1 MIDATLTGRDACG
14 ARSPHCAQPPAFGN
28 YHYVRERVLEMR
40 AQVDAAPIT
49 SRARTGR
56 KNSRTSSTCSTRR
69 RSSSTSCVTTRS
81 TSPACTSTTT
91 GPAASASSERYA
103 DKLRALLA
111 QGKPELFVPEADAL
125 GGFGFTIDSHLVNLD
140 TLKFF
145 EVLIALDKGAVLDE
159 FRNDGERKLVWE
171 VGAGWGGFP
180 YQFKT
185 LCPNTTYL
193 ISDFPELFLFSATYL
208 MTLFPGA
215 RVRFWGEEP
224 ADRLFANWR
233 DYDFIFA
240 PNTALSDLTPDRL
253 DLAVNMVSF
262 QEMTTA
268 QVTSYVAK
276 SHELGAR
283 FLYSLNREKS
293 SMNDELDS
301 VTRII
306 SQYYWPRE
314 VQILK
319 VPYQKMLD
327 EAPSRSDYKHV
338 IGWKRV
344 RI

>member
-1 MIDATLTGRDACG
+1 MSASSTATALDARIAGLRA
-14 ARSPHCAQPPAFGN
+14 SPAFQN
-28 YHYVRERVLEMR
+28 YLYVRERVLEMR
-40 AQVDAAPIT
+40 TQVDAAPDYKPSAYWKEELENFEYMLDASPLIIDRLRAHSFHIT
-49 SRARTGR
+49 GLHVHDYRSGR
-56 KNSRTSSTCSTRR
+56 ERKQD
-69 RSSSTSCVTTRS
+69 
-81 TSPACTSTTT
+81 
-91 GPAASASSERYA
+91 RYA
-103 DKLRALLA
+103 EKLHALQA
-111 QGKPELFVPEADAL
+111 QGKPELFVPESEAL
-125 GGFGFTIDSHLVNLD
+125 GGFGFTIDGHLVNLD
-140 TLKFF
+140 TMKFF

-159 FRNDGERKLVWE
+159 FRSAGERKLVWE

-215 RVRFWGEEP
+215 KVRFWGEEP
-224 ADRLFANWR
+224 AARIFANWR
-233 DYDFIFA
+233 AYDFIFM
-240 PNTALSDLTPDRL
+240 PNTALTDLTPDRL

-293 SMNDELDS
+293 AMNSELDS

-306 SQYYWPRE
+306 SQYYWPRD

-319 VPYQKMLD
+319 VSYQKMLD
-327 EAPSRSDYKHV
+327 EPPSKSDYKHV

>member
-1 MIDATLTGRDACG
+1 MISASSTAAALDARIAGLRA
-14 ARSPHCAQPPAFGN
+14 SPAFQN
-28 YHYVRERVLEMR
+28 YLYVRERVLEMR
-40 AQVDAAPIT
+40 TRVEAAQDYKPSAYWKEELENFEYMLDA
-49 SRARTGR
+49 
-56 KNSRTSSTCSTRR
+56 
-69 RSSSTSCVTTRS
+69 
-81 TSPACTSTTT
+81 SPLIV
-91 GPAASASSERYA
+91 
-103 DKLRALLA
+103 DKLRAHSYHITGLHVHDYRSGRDRKQGRYAEKLRLLQA
-111 QGKPELFVPEADAL
+111 QGKPELFVPESEAL
-125 GGFGFTIDSHLVNLD
+125 GGFGFTIDGHLVNLD
-140 TLKFF
+140 TMKFF

-159 FRNDGERKLVWE
+159 FRNAGERKLVWE

-215 RVRFWGEEP
+215 KVRFWGEEP
-224 ADRLFANWR
+224 AERIFANWR
-233 DYDFIFA
+233 DYDFIFT
-240 PNTALSDLTPDRL
+240 PNTALTDVTPDRL

-276 SHELGAR
+276 SHALGAR

-293 SMNDELDS
+293 AMNNELDS

-306 SQYYWPRE
+306 SQYYWPRD

-319 VPYQKMLD
+319 VSYQKMLD
-327 EAPSRSDYKHV
+327 EPPSKSDYKHV

>member
-1 MIDATLTGRDACG
+1 VISASSTAAALDARVAGLRA
-14 ARSPHCAQPPAFGN
+14 SPGFQN
-28 YHYVRERVLEMR
+28 YLSVRERVLEMR
-40 AQVDAAPIT
+40 TRVEAAADYKPSAYWKEELENFEYMLDA
-49 SRARTGR
+49 
-56 KNSRTSSTCSTRR
+56 
-69 RSSSTSCVTTRS
+69 
-81 TSPACTSTTT
+81 SPLII
-91 GPAASASSERYA
+91 
-103 DKLRALLA
+103 DKLRAHSYHITGLHVHDYRSGRDRKQGRYAEKLRLLQQ
-111 QGKPELFVPEADAL
+111 QGKPELFVPESEAL
-125 GGFGFTIDSHLVNLD
+125 GGFGFTIDGHLVNLD
-140 TLKFF
+140 TMKFF

-215 RVRFWGEEP
+215 KVRFWGEEP
-224 ADRLFANWR
+224 AERIFANWR
-233 DYDFIFA
+233 DYDFIFT
-240 PNTALSDLTPDRL
+240 PNTALTDLTPDRL

-276 SHELGAR
+276 SHALGAR

-293 SMNDELDS
+293 AMNNELDS

-306 SQYYWPRE
+306 SQYYWPRD

-319 VPYQKMLD
+319 VSYQKMLD
-327 EAPSRSDYKHV
+327 EPPSKSDYKHV

>member
-1 MIDATLTGRDACG
+1 MINVPSTASALDARIAALRA
-14 ARSPHCAQPPAFGN
+14 SPGFQN
-28 YHYVRERVLEMR
+28 YLYVRERVFEMR
-40 AQVDAAPIT
+40 AQVDADPNYTPSAYWKEELANFEYMLDASPLIIDTLRAHSFHIT
-49 SRARTGR
+49 GLHVHDYRSGR
-56 KNSRTSSTCSTRR
+56 DRKQ
-69 RSSSTSCVTTRS
+69 V
-81 TSPACTSTTT
+81 
-91 GPAASASSERYA
+91 RYA
-103 DKLRALLA
+103 DKLHALLA
-111 QGKPELFVPEADAL
+111 QGKPELFVPEPAAL
-125 GGFGFTIDSHLVNLD
+125 GGFGFSIDGHLVNLD
-140 TLKFF
+140 TMKFF
-145 EVLIALDKGAVLDE
+145 EVLLALDKGAVLDE
-159 FRNDGERKLVWE
+159 FRGDGERKLVWE

-215 RVRFWGEEP
+215 KVRFWGEEP
-224 ADRLFANWR
+224 AERIFANWR
-233 DYDFIFA
+233 DYDFIFM
-240 PNTALSDLTPDRL
+240 PNTALADLTPDRL

-262 QEMTTA
+262 QEMTSA

-276 SHELGAR
+276 SYELGAR
-283 FLYSLNREKS
+283 FIYSLNREKS
-293 SMNDELDS
+293 SMNSELDS

-319 VPYQKMLD
+319 VSYQKMLD
-327 EAPSRSDYKHV
+327 EAPTKSDYKHV